1 VTNAVDRLES
11 AGLVERQPHPTDRR
25 AVLVALTAD
34 GREVAAKATDA
45 LNGSV
50 FVDPGLSPSGVT
62 TLVKVLRQMRRDA
75 GDF

>member
-1 VTNAVDRLES
+1 
-11 AGLVERQPHPTDRR
+11 
-25 AVLVALTAD
+25 VALTVD
-34 GREVAAKATDA
+34 GRAVADKATDA

-50 FVDPGLSPSGVT
+50 FVDPGLSASGVT